1 MVHSCTVLEASSY
14 VLLTIQHPW
23 HRLHCRDIL
32 NHRYFDKRKLY
43 LAALSKGLADEC
55 SGSASKRLDGVSLAA
70 FKGDSRKPI
79 LVLTAPF
86 KLQGSEVTMRLIPVV
101 RVTMMMIMIMIV
113 MA

>member
-1 MVHSCTVLEASSY
+1 MVHLCTDLETVFC
-14 VLLTIQHPW
+14 VLLTIHHPW
-23 HRLHCRDIL
+23 HRRHCRDIL

-55 SGSASKRLDGVSLAA
+55 SVSKRFDGMSLAA

-86 KLQGSEVTMRLIPVV
+86 KLQGSDVTLRLIPVV
-101 RVTMMMIMIMIV
+101 SYPFE
-113 MA
+113 